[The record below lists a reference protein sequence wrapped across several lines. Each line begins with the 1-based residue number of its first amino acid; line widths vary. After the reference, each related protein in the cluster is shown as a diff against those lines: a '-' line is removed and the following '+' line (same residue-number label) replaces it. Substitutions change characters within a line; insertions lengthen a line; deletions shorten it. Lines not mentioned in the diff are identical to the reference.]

1 MHLIPASDLRN
12 CAFPLILLL
21 VLTIESSALL
31 GPSTL
36 PVILSRGVLTSLKLA
51 DILCIAVQVL
61 LRLPELSLDH
71 ILATL
76 QYVDLLV
83 SLSLLLFRVLK
94 LLSLLLNSL
103 RVSLGRKLDLL
114 QLLLSLVFLAV
125 GMIQIGFGAL
135 KVQFKFLDLLFKLF
149 AL

>member
-1 MHLIPASDLRN
+1 MLE
-12 CAFPLILLL
+12 
-21 VLTIESSALL
+21 LTVESSALL

-76 QYVDLLV
+76 EYVDLLV
-83 SLSLLLFRVLK
+83 SHSLLLFRVLK

-103 RVSLGRKLDLL
+103 RVSLGRKLYLL

-125 GMIQIGFGAL
+125 GMIQIGLGAL
-135 KVQFKFLDLLFKLF
+135 
-149 AL
+149 